1 MEILTRDDSLFMGAL
16 SCLKVTFLLLRHD
29 YLEIDVKM
37 IVESF
42 FYIFLFEATILF
54 QSIYLLFS

>member
-42 FYIFLFEATILF
+42 FLY
-54 QSIYLLFS
+54 FSF